1 MLWRGRRKAKTRPE
15 LAIIGEEHAAR
26 YLASRGYRVL
36 ERNFRTSRGEVDII
50 AERKGT
56 LCFVEVKTRS
66 SDEFGEP
73 RESVTSWKQRRIASA
88 AATYVS
94 SRECGERLTRFD
106 IVEVLITP
114 QGRVKKVNLIKGAFH
129 ANG

>member
-1 MLWRGRRKAKTRPE
+1 MLWRGQRKPKTKRE

-56 LCFVEVKTRS
+56 LCFVEVKARS

-73 RESVTSWKQRRIASA
+73 REAVTPWKQRRIRTA
-88 AATYVS
+88 AAVYVS
-94 SRECGERLTRFD
+94 SREGRERLTRFD
-106 IVEVLITP
+106 VVEVLVS
-114 QGRVKKVNLIKGAFH
+114 QRGKVEKINLIEGAFQ
-129 ANG
+129 AGS